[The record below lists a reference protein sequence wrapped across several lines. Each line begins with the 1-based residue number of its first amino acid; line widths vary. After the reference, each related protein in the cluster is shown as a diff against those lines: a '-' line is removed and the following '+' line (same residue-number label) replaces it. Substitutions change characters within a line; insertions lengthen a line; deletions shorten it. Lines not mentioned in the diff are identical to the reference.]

1 MPKFK
6 LIKNLEKNLKDVE
19 NEKPTNTISRWYR
32 DFRIKE
38 IKKRIYT
45 LRNSVKNGNDYK

>member
-19 NEKPTNTISRWYR
+19 NENPTNFMSRWFR
-32 DFRIKE
+32 DFRIRE
-38 IKKRIYT
+38 IKKRICT
-45 LRNSVKNGNDYK
+45 LRNSVKKRNDHK